1 MRRWADAEH
10 LVVGLRMDVRR
21 GGEVTPVVSSDPVAT
36 STHHIRRVPDDLWR
50 RISVA
55 AVSRGM
61 TRSAIVIEALAEWG
75 WPE

>member
-1 MRRWADAEH
+1 M
-10 LVVGLRMDVRR
+10 
-21 GGEVTPVVSSDPVAT
+21 TPVVSSDPVAT

-61 TRSAIVIEALAEWG
+61 TRSAIVIEALAEWLKRTERDEAFPG
-75 WPE
+75 K